1 MPLQR
6 HKCEKGM
13 VIKMKNKVSLKLV
26 EKAARGNREAF
37 GELIIMHQEYLYRL
51 AYMYTK
57 NEQDAL
63 DAVQECA
70 MRAMISMDK
79 LRKPEYFKTWITRI
93 LINSIYLA
101 QKKSR
106 NHRPFEE
113 YSEAVPEPPV
123 SIEEKTDLYDAIDL
137 LPPAYKTVVILQY
150 FQGMKI
156 NEIAQVMN
164 IPAGSVKAYLFRAKE
179 SLRNRLKDRDGEYV
193 KVE

>member
-1 MPLQR
+1 MEE
-6 HKCEKGM
+6 CGKGM
-13 VIKMKNKVSLKLV
+13 VMKMKNKVGLKLV
-26 EKAARGNREAF
+26 EKAAKGNREAF

-79 LRKPEYFKTWITRI
+79 LREPEYFKTWITRI

-101 QKKSR
+101 QKKRKNNS
-106 NHRPFEE
+106 PFEE
-113 YSEAVPEPPV
+113 YSEAAPEPSV
-123 SIEEKTDLYDAIDL
+123 SIEEKADLYDAIDL
-137 LPPAYKTVVILQY
+137 LPPTYKTVVILQY

-156 NEIAQVMN
+156 NEIAQVMS
-164 IPAGSVKAYLFRAKE
+164 IPVGSVKAYLFRAKE
-179 SLRNRLKDRDGEYV
+179 SLRNQLEDGNRE
-193 KVE
+193 KVRAE

>member
-1 MPLQR
+1 
-6 HKCEKGM
+6 
-13 VIKMKNKVSLKLV
+13 MKNKVSLKLV

-37 GELIIMHQEYLYRL
+37 GELIIIHQEYLYRL

-79 LRKPEYFKTWITRI
+79 LREPDYFKTWITRI

-106 NHRPFEE
+106 NNSPFEE
-113 YSEAVPEPPV
+113 YSEAAPEPAV

-156 NEIAQVMN
+156 KEISQVMN
-164 IPAGSVKAYLFRAKE
+164 IPIGSVKAYLFRARE
-179 SLRNRLKDRDGEYV
+179 ALRNQLRDEEEERMQA
-193 KVE
+193 K

>member
-13 VIKMKNKVSLKLV
+13 VMKMKNKVSLKLV

-79 LRKPEYFKTWITRI
+79 LREPEYFKTWITRI

-101 QKKSR
+101 QKKRKNSS
-106 NHRPFEE
+106 PFEE
-113 YSEAVPEPPV
+113 YSEAAPEPSI

-137 LPPAYKTVVILQY
+137 LPPTYKTVVILQY

-164 IPAGSVKAYLFRAKE
+164 IPTGSVKAYLFRAKE
-179 SLRNRLKDRDGEYV
+179 SLRNQLEDGHGEHA

>member
-1 MPLQR
+1 
-6 HKCEKGM
+6 
-13 VIKMKNKVSLKLV
+13 MKNTVSLKLV
-26 EKAARGNREAF
+26 EKAAKGNREAF
-37 GELIIMHQEYLYRL
+37 GELIIMHQEYLYKL

-79 LRKPEYFKTWITRI
+79 LREPQYFKTWITRI
-93 LINSIYLA
+93 LINSIYKT

-106 NHRPFEE
+106 NNSPFED
-113 YSEAVPEPPV
+113 YNEAAPEQPL

-137 LPPAYKTVVILQY
+137 LPPTYKTVVILQY

-156 NEIAQVMN
+156 KSIAEVMG
-164 IPAGSVKAYLFRAKE
+164 IPAGSVKAYLYRARE
-179 SLRNRLKDRDGEYV
+179 ALKRQLEDEDRAAE
-193 KVE
+193 KAK